1 MATQDE
7 TQVDLQQAVLPD
19 DQVTVAPTLVAPAD
33 VAPPGATKEDTSF
46 GHFLSLWKNSD
57 STGNALARFFA
68 EGQITD
74 DPNFRVEDL
83 NEDDK
88 KFLFDGL
95 PQKTVDNLF
104 YSARS
109 REDLYFLSDEA
120 RRQLQN
126 EEQLAAYGGWGM
138 AGRFGMGIV
147 DPGMLLLAMGT
158 GGLGVGTKV
167 AQIGDAVKLAT
178 ATEALMP
185 LGRELAEMQST
196 GFLTRMAYGTATN
209 AAENAVV
216 QAGLQSNDMNRD
228 GSDIALAVL
237 QGIALHGVISGL
249 HTRSEMAKITSI
261 SGEYQNRIKLAQLA
275 DKLDEQ
281 RTALISQLAGG
292 ESVARAA
299 ETDLMG
305 RVGGFMAG
313 NNGPTENYPEFRRTL
328 ESGGKATAHNDKST
342 ATGADQFLEKTWID
356 TVAQA
361 KPQWAEGLSR
371 EQLLELRKDPAKSGE
386 MADFLDK
393 QNAAH
398 LEKSGAPVNV
408 FTLYAAH
415 HFGPERAVKF
425 AKAAD
430 DVRMESLFPEAVI
443 EANPY
448 LRGKTKAEVIAN
460 WTERARKGGVD
471 MDTMLARTGITDAE
485 GYRTVQVTDFDPEA
499 TAEYLRQLNAD
510 PKRLKQLDFE
520 ASTALRPSDLR
531 KLERAL
537 DLDEANLRENHGTP
551 LGAIKAQVSELQQ
564 SIAKMAE
571 GRNERLAKARE
582 QDVAV
587 HGASVDAPA
596 VVKLRE
602 RSVDQAIADA
612 TAPLK
617 AQVKK
622 LQGDRQVIRTRVE
635 GERADK
641 VARLNMHK
649 TALASKAE
657 AKRVR
662 EAQTLHNDLRTALGL
677 HEQRTQLRDELVASA
692 PRRETLRQLDN
703 VGKVSEG
710 VEQVRTTG
718 TFGADTLSAAK
729 AIGYSDDLFPGA
741 VGAQESVPQMKMAK
755 WTNLAN
761 RGTFAGVLRGS
772 DVAAVRDNFGRL
784 VGNIFGNTDGSAV
797 KEGASEMSAMMQKRF
812 TGHFNTAVKAT
823 YGNWM
828 KEQGIPLRRYYDR
841 QVRAQFMSEVGL
853 HIRGNE
859 SESPAVKAM
868 AARVSKIFAD
878 VLKEAKEAGVQGF
891 DSVETNA
898 NYLPRVFD
906 FARVHELEQRFG
918 TDQLS
923 RLIAEG
929 MKEANPELPD
939 AIAAKAGAHYVQKMR
954 ELRIGNDP
962 GVLAGM
968 TFDDIGY
975 LRQFLQEAGVVGD
988 ELEQVVARF
997 AETKLGEQG
1006 AKGEGS
1012 FRNAKRRSKF
1022 DENFAMELRVRG
1034 GAGETEKVRIS
1045 DLLDSNVEG
1054 LMGRYLR
1061 TVSGHTALA
1070 KIGIRSAAEWA
1081 DRVKAVKNA
1090 LEGHPDAEAILKKGQ
1105 AAYDIVAG
1113 KPLEEASFW
1122 SEMMRTTRDITYATQ
1137 MENAGLANLPDLG
1150 ALLAG
1155 GNLRYTFKHLMNIR
1169 EMFPRDAEGR
1179 LKSELWREQEEW
1191 LGIGTDYL
1199 NNTVF
1204 SSYDVAGAYQ
1214 GNAAVTL
1221 GRTVLAKAADAA
1233 ATVSHAARVTGRA
1246 VTAGSGMAGLN
1257 AFAQRAAAMN
1267 ILLRLKD
1274 DLFGRGAF
1282 NKTRMA
1288 ALGID
1293 DAMGKRIAAQMK
1305 KHTEWAEG
1313 ELGGKIRKVNWADW
1327 TDLEARDSLLYAVN
1341 KEARKNIQEDDLGDN
1356 FLWQHKS
1363 LGKLLSQFR
1372 RFAITGYSKQFL
1384 RSLNERDAETVMRNA
1399 FQLLLAGAAYYAK
1412 TEAQLAGMQAAGV
1425 DSDKIEKWKQKNMG
1439 WSVTGRAAVRN
1450 AGFMFLLPDLYD
1462 STAGTA
1468 TGEPLF
1474 DFRNSGNST
1483 NIIGGVPGVALINNL
1498 STVAAGISQDIL
1510 RGDRQFKQ
1518 KDLRAIQALI
1528 PFGNHLAV
1536 APLFASIA
1544 QELPETDEDDDPDHA
1559 KWFWQ

>member
-1 MATQDE
+1 MATQDS
-7 TQVDLQQAVLPD
+7 QVDLQQAVLPD
-19 DQVTVAPTLVAPAD
+19 DQVSVAPTLVAPAD
-33 VAPPGATKEDTSF
+33 VAPKGAAKEDTSF

-57 STGNALARFFA
+57 STGNSLARFAA
-68 EGQITD
+68 EGQIVD

-104 YSARS
+104 YTARS

-120 RRQLQN
+120 RRQQKN

-158 GGLGVGTKV
+158 GGMGAGAKV
-167 AQIGDAVKLAT
+167 AQIGDALKIASTTKSLA
-178 ATEALMP
+178 P
-185 LGRELAEMQST
+185 LGAELAEMQST

-209 AAENAVV
+209 AAENAAI
-216 QAGLQSNDMNRD
+216 QSALQQGDANRD
-228 GSDIALAVL
+228 GTDVALAVL
-237 QGIALHGVISGL
+237 QGIAIHGVIGGL
-249 HTRSEMAKITSI
+249 HTRSEMAQIASL
-261 SGEYQNRIKLAQLA
+261 SGEYQNRFKLAQLS

-281 RTALISQLAGG
+281 RTSLIGQLAGG
-292 ESVARAA
+292 EGVARAA
-299 ETDLMG
+299 EGDLMG
-305 RVGGFMAG
+305 RVGGFMAA
-313 NNGPTENYPEFRRTL
+313 NHGPIDDYPAFRRTL
-328 ESGGKATAHNDKST
+328 ESGGNASAHNSKST
-342 ATGADQFLEKTWID
+342 ATGADQFLDKTWID
-356 TVAQA
+356 TVSQA

-371 EQLLELRKDPAKSGE
+371 EQLLDLRKDPAKSGE

-408 FTLYAAH
+408 YTLYAAH
-415 HFGPERAVKF
+415 HFGPQRAVEF

-430 DVRMESLFPEAVI
+430 DVLMDKLFPAAVL

-448 LRGKTKAEVIAN
+448 LKGKTKAEVIAN

-471 MDTMLARTGITDAE
+471 MDTMLGRSGITDAE
-485 GYRTVQVTDFDPEA
+485 GYRTVQVTDFDADA
-499 TAEYLRQLNAD
+499 TADYLRQLNAD
-510 PKRLKQLDFE
+510 PQRLKQLDFE
-520 ASTALRPSDLR
+520 AGTALRPSDVR

-537 DLDEANLRENHGTP
+537 DLDDANLRENHGTP
-551 LGAIKAQVSELQQ
+551 LGAIKAQVGELQR
-564 SIAKMAE
+564 SVSEMAA
-571 GRNERLAKARE
+571 GRDERLAKARE

-587 HGASVDAPA
+587 HGPSVDAPA

-602 RSVDQAIADA
+602 RSVDQAIAEA
-612 TAPLK
+612 QAPLK
-617 AQVKK
+617 AK
-622 LQGDRQVIRTRVE
+622 LKELQKTRQETRVRVE

-641 VARLNMHK
+641 VSRLGMHK
-649 TALASKAE
+649 AALESKAE
-657 AKRVR
+657 VKRVR
-662 EAQTLHNDLRTALGL
+662 AAQQQHQDLRNALGL
-677 HEQRTQLRDELVASA
+677 HEQRTGLRDELTASR
-692 PRRETLRQLDN
+692 PRRETLDQLDN
-703 VGKVSEG
+703 VGKVATG
-710 VEQVRTTG
+710 VQEARTTG
-718 TFGADTLSAAK
+718 TFGSDTLSAAK
-729 AIGYSDDLFPGA
+729 AIGYSDDVFPGA
-741 VGAQESVPQMKMAK
+741 SGAQEAVPQMKLAKLTNMANK
-755 WTNLAN
+755 
-761 RGTFAGVLRGS
+761 GTFAGVLRGS
-772 DVAAVRDNFGRL
+772 DIAAVRDNFGRL
-784 VGNIFGNTDGSAV
+784 VGNTLGNADGSAV
-797 KEGASEMSAMMQKRF
+797 AEGASEMATLASKKF

-823 YGNWM
+823 YGEWM
-828 KEQGIPLRRYYDR
+828 KEQGIPLRRYYNR
-841 QVRAQFMSEVGL
+841 QVRAEFMNEVGL
-853 HIRGNE
+853 HIRGQE
-859 SESPAVKAM
+859 SESKAVQAM
-868 AARVSKIFAD
+868 AARVSKLFAD
-878 VLKEAKEAGVQGF
+878 ILKEAKEAGVQGF
-891 DSVETNA
+891 ESVETNA
-898 NYLPRVFD
+898 NYLPRVFN

-918 TDQLS
+918 SDQLS
-923 RLIAEG
+923 KLIAEG
-929 MKEANPELPD
+929 MKETNPELPPE
-939 AIAAKAGAHYVQKMR
+939 IAAKAGAHYVQKMR
-954 ELRIGNDP
+954 ELRIGNDA

-975 LRQFLQEAGVVGD
+975 LRSFLTEAGVSGD

-997 AETKLGEQG
+997 AEKKNGEQSP
-1006 AKGEGS
+1006 KGEGS

-1022 DENFAMELRVRG
+1022 DENFAMDLRVRG
-1034 GAGETEKVRIS
+1034 GAGETERVRIS

-1054 LMGRYLR
+1054 LVGRYVR
-1061 TVSGHTALA
+1061 TVTGHTALA
-1070 KIGIRSAAEWA
+1070 KIGIRSAAEWV
-1081 DRVKAVKNA
+1081 DRYKAVANA
-1090 LEGHPDAEAILKKGQ
+1090 LEGHPDAEAILEKGQ

-1113 KPLEEASFW
+1113 KPLEKAGFW
-1122 SEMMRTTRDITYATQ
+1122 SEMLRTTRDITYATQ

-1150 ALLAG
+1150 ALLAA
-1155 GNLRYTFKHLMNIR
+1155 GNLRYTFKHLMNLR
-1169 EMFPRDAEGR
+1169 EMFPRDADGR

-1191 LGIGTDYL
+1191 MGIGTDYL

-1214 GNAAVTL
+1214 GNAEATL
-1221 GRTVLAKAADAA
+1221 GRSVLSKAADAA

-1246 VTAGSGMAGLN
+1246 VTVGSGMAGLN
-1257 AFAQRAAAMN
+1257 AFSQRAAAMN

-1274 DLFGRGAF
+1274 DLFGRGSF

-1293 DAMGKRIAAQMK
+1293 DAMGKRIAAEMK
-1305 KHTEWAEG
+1305 KHTEWAKG
-1313 ELGGKIRKVNWADW
+1313 ELGGDIRKVNWADW

-1363 LGKLLSQFR
+1363 LGKFLSQFR
-1372 RFAITGYSKQFL
+1372 RFALTGYTKQFL
-1384 RSLNERDAETVMRNA
+1384 RSLNERDAESVTRNA
-1399 FQLLLAGAAYYAK
+1399 MQLLLAGGAYYAK
-1412 TEAQLAGMQAAGV
+1412 TEAQLAGMQAAGI
-1425 DSDKIEKWKQKNMG
+1425 DSDKVEKWKQQNMG
-1439 WSVTGRAAVRN
+1439 WSPTGRAAVRN
-1450 AGFMFLLPDLYD
+1450 AGFMFLLPDVYD
-1462 STAGTA
+1462 STVGWA

-1483 NIIGGVPGVALINNL
+1483 NLIGGVPGIGLLNNL
-1498 STVAAGISQDIL
+1498 SAAGSAITQDIL

-1544 QELPETDEDDDPDHA
+1544 QELPETDDDDDKDHA